1 MVKGPIRRQR
11 GRMRCKFEDWK
22 QRLMDYA
29 LAVATAFGALSIY
42 LLLPRGRGSLVKTGA
57 LVGVLT
63 LGAAIVYLARWV
75 GHHEVVSPGAGLNV
89 FFYLFAVIAVISA
102 TAVICHPRPLYSA
115 LYFVLLTLALA
126 GLFILLMAEF
136 MAIVLIIIYAGA
148 ILVTYVFVIML
159 ASPGGNVAV
168 ADYDRVTTD
177 PLLAV
182 LVSFVLL
189 GTVLQLMFAGR
200 PQAFMAA
207 RKSDPVTVNMV
218 MGHGRVAGKA
228 AQGGPATAP
237 RIGGMEL
244 LGANLY
250 SRYALSLELAGIL
263 LTISLVGAVMIA
275 RKNEPVTRVLGT
287 GEMPAE

>member
-1 MVKGPIRRQR
+1 
-11 GRMRCKFEDWK
+11 
-22 QRLMDYA
+22 MDYA
-29 LAVATAFGALSIY
+29 LAVATALGALSIY

-63 LGAAIVYLARWV
+63 LGAAILYLVRWV
-75 GHHEVVSPGAGLNV
+75 GHHEAVGPGAGLGI
-89 FFYLFAVIAVISA
+89 FFYLFAIIAVISA
-102 TAVICHPRPLYSA
+102 AAVICHPRPLYSA
-115 LYFVLLTLALA
+115 LYFVLLTLAMA
-126 GLFILLMAEF
+126 GLFILLLAQF

-148 ILVTYVFVIML
+148 ILVTYIFVIML

-189 GTVLQLMFAGR
+189 GTVLQLMFIGKPR
-200 PQAFMAA
+200 TFMAA
-207 RKSDPVTVNMV
+207 RPVGAVAVGVIRGHQSLSDKP
-218 MGHGRVAGKA
+218 
-228 AQGGPATAP
+228 AP

-244 LGANLY
+244 LGVNLY
-250 SRYALSLELAGIL
+250 SQYALPLELAGIL

-275 RKNEPVTRVLGT
+275 RKNEPVAVVLGT
-287 GEMPAE
+287 GQTPVE

>member
-1 MVKGPIRRQR
+1 
-11 GRMRCKFEDWK
+11 
-22 QRLMDYA
+22 MDYA
-29 LAVATAFGALSIY
+29 LAVATALGALSIY

-63 LGAAIVYLARWV
+63 LGSAMLYLLRWV
-75 GHHEVVSPGAGLNV
+75 GLHEVVSQGAGLNV
-89 FFYLFAVIAVISA
+89 FFCLFALIAVISA
-102 TAVICHPRPLYSA
+102 TAVICHPRPLYCA
-115 LYFVLLTLALA
+115 LYFVLLTLAVA
-126 GLFILLMAEF
+126 GLFILLFAQF

-189 GTVLQLMFAGR
+189 GTVLQLMFIGKPR
-200 PQAFMAA
+200 AFMAA
-207 RKSDPVTVNMV
+207 RPSGPVAVGMT
-218 MGHGRVAGKA
+218 MGHKILAGKP
-228 AQGGPATAP
+228 AQAGQKPAP
-237 RIGGMEL
+237 KMGGMEL
-244 LGANLY
+244 LGVNLY
-250 SRYALSLELAGIL
+250 SQYALPLELAGIL

-275 RKNEPVTRVLGT
+275 RKNEPAAGVLGT
-287 GEMPAE
+287 GQMPTE

>member
-1 MVKGPIRRQR
+1 
-11 GRMRCKFEDWK
+11 
-22 QRLMDYA
+22 MDYA
-29 LAVATAFGALSIY
+29 LAVATALGALSIY

-63 LGAAIVYLARWV
+63 LGVAILYLVRWV
-75 GHHEVVSPGAGLNV
+75 GHHEAVGQGAGLGI
-89 FFYLFAVIAVISA
+89 FFYLFAIIAVISA

-115 LYFVLLTLALA
+115 LYFVLLTLAMA
-126 GLFILLMAEF
+126 GLFILLLAQF

-148 ILVTYVFVIML
+148 ILVTYIFVIML

-168 ADYDRVTTD
+168 ADYDRVTPD

-189 GTVLQLMFAGR
+189 GTVLQLMFIGQPR
-200 PQAFMAA
+200 TFMAA
-207 RKSDPVTVNMV
+207 RPVRAVAVGVIRGHQSLSD
-218 MGHGRVAGKA
+218 K
-228 AQGGPATAP
+228 PAL

-244 LGANLY
+244 LGVNLY
-250 SRYALSLELAGIL
+250 SQYALPLELAGIL

-275 RKNEPVTRVLGT
+275 RKNVPVAGVLGT
-287 GEMPAE
+287 GQMPVE